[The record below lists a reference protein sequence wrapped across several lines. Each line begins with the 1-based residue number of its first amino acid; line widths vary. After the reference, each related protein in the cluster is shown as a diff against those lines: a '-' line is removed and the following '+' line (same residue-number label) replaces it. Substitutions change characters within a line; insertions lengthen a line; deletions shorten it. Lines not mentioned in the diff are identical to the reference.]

1 MHKIIGIKI
10 ILLPR
15 KLIPM
20 SALFAKYNRVYII
33 EDGVHTGYWNV
44 EARDHQIEL
53 DT

>member
-1 MHKIIGIKI
+1 MCIRDSFYA
-10 ILLPR
+10 LPYH
-15 KLIPM
+15 ICPTV
-20 SALFAKYNRVYII
+20 AKYNRVYTI